1 MNLTGILQT
10 VVLFGFIWRTGFVY
24 LNKMISK
31 MFLQSSLLHFD
42 AYSYM
47 HVFSG
52 SHSVCPKSTQQLDL
66 SKSQGMWTHASRLE
80 TLVGS
85 SLR

>member
-24 LNKMISK
+24 LNKRISK

-42 AYSYM
+42 AYSYIHM
-47 HVFSG
+47 FS
-52 SHSVCPKSTQQLDL
+52 
-66 SKSQGMWTHASRLE
+66 
-80 TLVGS
+80 VGLIQYVQ
-85 SLR
+85 SLHNSY